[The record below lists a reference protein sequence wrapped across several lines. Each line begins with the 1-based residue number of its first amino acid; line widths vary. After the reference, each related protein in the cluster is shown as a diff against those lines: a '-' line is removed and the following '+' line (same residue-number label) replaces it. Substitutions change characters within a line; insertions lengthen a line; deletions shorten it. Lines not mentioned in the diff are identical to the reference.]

1 MWSSKKA
8 VEAVCLRWSP
18 KGVWGSRIDGPALQ
32 PHKMNSQDFDIP
44 FLVET
49 AMKTVERVPKNKIH
63 QVVSA
68 AYTKDNQI
76 ITAFNLTHFT
86 GGPCAEQ
93 ALFGAACAQG
103 YLPTDLRYI
112 VAVSETKRTVI
123 NPCGKCRQIM
133 LDLCEDIQVVV
144 RNSKGELSVVEVK
157 DLLPFPFPDRTS
169 ANMALPV
176 EKAHE
181 S

>member
-1 MWSSKKA
+1 MAFKDLD
-8 VEAVCLRWSP
+8 VQL
-18 KGVWGSRIDGPALQ
+18 
-32 PHKMNSQDFDIP
+32 
-44 FLVET
+44 LVDT
-49 AMKTVERVPKNKIH
+49 AFKTLDKVPQNQIH

-68 AYTKDNQI
+68 AYTKDNTI

-103 YLPTDLRYI
+103 YLPTDIKCI

-133 LDLCEDIQVVV
+133 LDICEDVKVIV
-144 RNSKGELSVVEVK
+144 RDAKGELSIVGVK
-157 DLLPFPFPDRTS
+157 ELLPFPYPDRTG
-169 ANMALPV
+169 MTLALPV
-176 EKAHE
+176 VKADE

>member
-1 MWSSKKA
+1 MTT
-8 VEAVCLRWSP
+8 VEAL
-18 KGVWGSRIDGPALQ
+18 KLQ
-32 PHKMNSQDFDIP
+32 PLLD
-44 FLVET
+44 T
-49 AMKTVERVPKNKIH
+49 AFKTLDAVPANKIH

-68 AYTKDNQI
+68 AYTKDNKI

-103 YLPTDLRYI
+103 YLPTDLSYI
-112 VAVSETKRTVI
+112 VAVSETRRTVI

-133 LDLCEDIQVVV
+133 MDICADIKVVV
-144 RNSKGELSVVEVK
+144 IDSEGELSVVEVK
-157 DLLPFPFPDRTS
+157 DLLPFPFFLEPRE
-169 ANMALPV
+169 NMALPV
-176 EKAHE
+176 VKAHD